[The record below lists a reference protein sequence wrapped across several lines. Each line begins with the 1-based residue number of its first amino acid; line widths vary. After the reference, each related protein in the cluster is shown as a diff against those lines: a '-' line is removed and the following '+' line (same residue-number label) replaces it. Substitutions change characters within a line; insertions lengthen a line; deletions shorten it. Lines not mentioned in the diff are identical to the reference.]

1 MHNPFVVI
9 LLAGLAAWLFGMA
22 WYTTLGKFWQR
33 AHGVAPGADH
43 KSMPV
48 RPLVVC
54 FIGEVIMAAV
64 VYQTLDHLGVMGAGF
79 GAIAGLTLGV
89 GLLLTSTVIN
99 HQFQQKPLSA
109 TAIDGTHWTLVV
121 VIQGAIIGALV

>member
-33 AHGVAPGADH
+33 AHGVAPGAGQE
-43 KSMPV
+43 SMPV

-99 HQFQQKPLSA
+99 HQFQQTPLSA

>member
-33 AHGVAPGADH
+33 AHGVAPGAGQE
-43 KSMPV
+43 SMPV